1 MTSIDLVDIE
11 ADNHDSQRARHHRS
25 AMSALRIFVLAL
37 LSSFVII
44 PMLWMLST
52 AFKTEPQLYSPSP
65 IWIPDPISWD
75 SFKKFFTI
83 YDFGTMTLNSLITS
97 IGAAI
102 VCTACACLA
111 GYGITR
117 FNFKG
122 RAQLLGFL
130 LVTQMFPSV
139 MLVVPFYAVMSRY
152 GMTNSLFGLIVVYAA
167 TNIAFSTWMM
177 VGYFRTIPIELDEA
191 ARIDGASHFRT
202 FWQII
207 TPLTLPGISA
217 VVIFVLINCWN
228 EYMYAAVLMTSDTK
242 KTLTV
247 GILALNG
254 QYQVHWNDMMAA
266 STVSCIPLII
276 LFLAFQR
283 YFIAGMT
290 GGAVK
295 S

>member
-1 MTSIDLVDIE
+1 MTSLSEITIPTGRTKS
-11 ADNHDSQRARHHRS
+11 AGGQRRAAISAR
-25 AMSALRIFVLAL
+25 IVVLAA
-37 LSSFVII
+37 LSMFVIV
-44 PMLWMLST
+44 PMVWMLST
-52 AFKTEPQLYSPSP
+52 AFKNQQQLNSPDP
-65 IWIPDPISWD
+65 IWIPEPISWE
-75 SFKKFFTI
+75 SFTKFFTI
-83 YDFGTMTLNSLITS
+83 YDFGAMTVNSLITS

-102 VCTACACLA
+102 ICTACACLA

-122 RAQLLGFL
+122 KAQFLGFL

-139 MLVVPFYAVMSRY
+139 MLVVPFYAVLSRY
-152 GMTNSLFGLIVVYAA
+152 GMTNNLLGLVIVYAA

-177 VGYFRTIPIELDEA
+177 VGYFKTIPIELDEA

-202 FWQII
+202 FWRIVM
-207 TPLTLPGISA
+207 PLTLPGISA

-228 EYMYAAVLMTSDTK
+228 EYMYAAVLMTSDAK

-254 QYQVHWNDMMAA
+254 QYQVYWNDMMAA
-266 STVSCIPLII
+266 ATVSCIPLVI

>member
-1 MTSIDLVDIE
+1 MSSSSFLGK
-11 ADNHDSQRARHHRS
+11 QRIGKPKNVARVIALL
-25 AMSALRIFVLAL
+25 AMSTL
-37 LSSFVII
+37 VIV

-52 AFKTEPQLYSPSP
+52 AFKTETQLYSPKP
-65 IWIPDPISWD
+65 IWIPDPISWE
-75 SFKKFFTI
+75 SFKKFFSI
-83 YDFGTMTLNSLITS
+83 YDFGAMTLNSLVTS

-102 VCTACACLA
+102 VCTVFACLA

-117 FNFKG
+117 FSFAGKG
-122 RAQLLGFL
+122 QFLGFL
-130 LVTQMFPSV
+130 LLTQMFPSV
-139 MLVVPFYAVMSRY
+139 MLVVPFYAVLSGY
-152 GMTNSLFGLIVVYAA
+152 GLTNNLFGLIIVYAA

-177 VGYFRTIPIELDEA
+177 VGYFRSIPIELDEA

-202 FWQII
+202 FRSIVL
-207 TPLTLPGISA
+207 PLTVPGIAA
-217 VVIFVLINCWN
+217 VAIFVLINCWN
-228 EYMYAAVLMTSDTK
+228 EYMYAAVLMSNDSK

-247 GILALNG
+247 GIMALNS

-266 STVSCIPLII
+266 SAVSCLPLII
-276 LFLAFQR
+276 LFLCFQR